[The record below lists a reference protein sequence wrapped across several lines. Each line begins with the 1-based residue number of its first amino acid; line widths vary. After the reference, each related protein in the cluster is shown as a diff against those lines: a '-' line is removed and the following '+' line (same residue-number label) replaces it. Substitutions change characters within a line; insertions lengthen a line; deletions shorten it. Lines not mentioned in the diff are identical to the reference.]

1 MRKCS
6 AAARYILQD
15 VHICTFGP
23 PGPFGRIH
31 PEPGEPTDAEKAE
44 IERLRTRH
52 DELANMDEHEWTDE
66 FVAEAEGTLPDD
78 PNYAFCPSYELGDE
92 PQQIRIVFEGM
103 DGYVPTALV
112 ALTVDDAERL
122 CDKLNRRLGHSREDW
137 TALAAQS
144 MRAEAPEPGDTTE
157 H

>member
-1 MRKCS
+1 M
-6 AAARYILQD
+6 
-15 VHICTFGP
+15 T
-23 PGPFGRIH
+23 IH
-31 PEPGEPTDAEKAE
+31 
-44 IERLRTRH
+44 
-52 DELANMDEHEWTDE
+52 
-66 FVAEAEGTLPDD
+66 TLPDD

-137 TALAAQS
+137 IALVAQF
-144 MRAEAPEPGDTTE
+144 MRTEAPEPGDDSW

>member
-1 MRKCS
+1 MT
-6 AAARYILQD
+6 A
-15 VHICTFGP
+15 H
-23 PGPFGRIH
+23 
-31 PEPGEPTDAEKAE
+31 
-44 IERLRTRH
+44 
-52 DELANMDEHEWTDE
+52 
-66 FVAEAEGTLPDD
+66 TLPDD

-144 MRAEAPEPGDTTE
+144 MRAEAPEPGDDSW